1 MAMNKTLQDYCK
13 ITMDIEPQASVS
25 TGTNGV
31 GVCFN
36 GYDRAT
42 IIGMSA
48 EPDGSSSS
56 AATIT
61 WSVRVDSDCYV
72 ASDATY
78 AAFSTDVTTSAMTF
92 DTTDYRSF
100 CVIDV
105 DLAAHGET
113 GGVICS
119 RCVTNGTTVSAI
131 SSVIILHR
139 GSGDRGD
146 QFTTGATAA
155 TSGRVTAPMTIEFA
169 KFP

>member
-1 MAMNKTLQDYCK
+1 MSLNALQDYFK
-13 ITMDIEPQASVS
+13 IFMDIEPQASVS

-48 EPDGSSSS
+48 EPDNSSSS
-56 AATIT
+56 AATMT
-61 WSVRVDSDCYV
+61 WSVRIDSDCYV
-72 ASDATY
+72 ASDCTY

-105 DLAAHGET
+105 DLKAHGET
-113 GGVICS
+113 GGCICS
-119 RCVTNGTTVSAI
+119 RCVSDGTTVSAI

-139 GSGDRGD
+139 GSGGRGE
-146 QFTTGATAA
+146 QPTTGATAA
-155 TSGRVTAPMTIEFA
+155 TSGRVDAGQTIEMV